1 MYKTITN
8 NSIKQYDKGN
18 RICIMSKAIYLNK
31 LNAIVEDKTK
41 LVEKD
46 KRKNLQTPPN
56 KKK

>member
-1 MYKTITN
+1 
-8 NSIKQYDKGN
+8 
-18 RICIMSKAIYLNK
+18 MSKAIYLNK

-46 KRKNLQTPPN
+46 KRKKLQTPPN